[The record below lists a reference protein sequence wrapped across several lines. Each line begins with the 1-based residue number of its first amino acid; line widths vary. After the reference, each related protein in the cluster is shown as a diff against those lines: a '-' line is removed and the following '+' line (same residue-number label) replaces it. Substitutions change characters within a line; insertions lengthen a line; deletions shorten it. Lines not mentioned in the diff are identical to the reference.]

1 MAVYYPSFA
10 YFCQKGID
18 LFKGFYSIIRDVLF
32 PCGEGN
38 QLLKLSP
45 IVVKPHTIPPFWE
58 CGSLKKQTGVCSNYL
73 ARGNNS
79 MLLAGMLLSVS
90 GSG

>member
-18 LFKGFYSIIRDVLF
+18 LF
-32 PCGEGN
+32 
-38 QLLKLSP
+38 SP

-58 CGSLKKQTGVCSNYL
+58 CGSLNKQTGVCSNYL

-79 MLLAGMLLSVS
+79 MLLAEMQLSVS